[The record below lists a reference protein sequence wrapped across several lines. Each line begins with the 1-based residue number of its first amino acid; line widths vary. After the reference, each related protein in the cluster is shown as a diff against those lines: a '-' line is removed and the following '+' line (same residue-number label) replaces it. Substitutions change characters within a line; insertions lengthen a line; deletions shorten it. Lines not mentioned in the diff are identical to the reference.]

1 MRILVFLSFFI
12 FSFSFGQLVHPT
24 DNIAFLQNEVAS
36 VYIQI
41 SPADLNLILSDS
53 LYSDHEFPATF
64 RYLSSISDE
73 TVLNVGFRLRGNT
86 SATNQLQVIQNLE
99 NPCKLSLDGLLEKI
113 FTPLRAF
120 DLMGNEIKLQTTNKA
135 KLLVNKYGN
144 TKIVWTNE

>member
-12 FSFSFGQLVHPT
+12 FSFAYGQLVHLANN
-24 DNIAFLQNEVAS
+24 DAFNQNEVAS

-41 SPADLNLILSDS
+41 SPTDLNLILSDS
-53 LYSDHEFPATF
+53 LYSDVEFPATF

-99 NPCKLSLDGLLEKI
+99 NPCQLSLDGLLEEI

-120 DLMGNEIKLQTTNKA
+120 DLMGHEIELETTNKA
-135 KLLVNKYGN
+135 KLLVDKYGN
-144 TKIVWTNE
+144 TKIVWTHE